1 MQKREFLNKADEK
14 ARVDLFKV
22 IITILLVVFIVCVV
36 VSNITYNNLK
46 KTNDRLYTENSE
58 LKFQNDILSKDI
70 KTAKYKVGDI
80 VQVEFG
86 GVITELRHELCRIVG
101 VKRKGCGIYYS
112 TSSLVDGGYGAEIEE
127 DRIVP
132 GKYKETEV
140 NMKVKKYIPIEE

>member
-1 MQKREFLNKADEK
+1 MKNKNDSGN
-14 ARVDLFKV
+14 DIFKV
-22 IITILLVVFIVCVV
+22 IIVVLLGLLIAISI
-36 VSNITYNNLK
+36 VSNIAYDNLK
-46 KTNDRLYTENSE
+46 QTNNRLYEEINE

-86 GVITELRHELCRIVG
+86 GVETKLRHELCRIVG
-101 VKRKGCGIYYS
+101 VKRKGCGIYYDV
-112 TSSLVDGGYGAEIEE
+112 SSLEDDGYGPEIEE
-127 DRIVP
+127 DRIIP